1 MLKDSIMAPQAEIKD
16 NMIKLVQKLFLE
28 NDKLFHN
35 WNNDNHQEL
44 LKYIRPIRN
53 DNFRDP
59 NTYQG
64 TSFQAHYILE
74 NTRAPKFHCLKSE
87 LK

>member
-44 LKYIRPIRN
+44 LKYISQSEMII
-53 DNFRDP
+53 FA
-59 NTYQG
+59 TQIH
-64 TSFQAHYILE
+64 TKVSFQAHYILE
-74 NTRAPKFHCLKSE
+74 NTRALYPIA
-87 LK
+87 